1 MGNLRKG
8 LGGLSHILDGL
19 VCFILAG
26 LWTLPSLLNGFPLSY
41 YDSAYYVYNAFHL
54 LEPASIAWRPL
65 TYSLFLRAPFEV
77 AGFLGVVFLQ
87 NALVVGFLFKFSRLI
102 WPECQRKVFFAIGIL
117 LMLTPLLHVS
127 NFIMPDIFSPLAF
140 FAMIGFFLCRTSERP
155 FYFLATAFFSFMHF
169 SNFICVIPL
178 VIFHFSKNYRRALF
192 AGVGVVL
199 TILSVR
205 FLFFFPKKSFEES
218 AHYFVYSRLVAFQ
231 ITEVYFSQ
239 KCPDEKMVFC
249 ESKNRHFAIWNSD
262 RSPNSVA
269 PGLNILPS
277 VVQANQEILKSRL
290 IWSYLFKGVEQSLL
304 QAVLF
309 AKPMPII
316 LDDITLYRQYGK
328 YAGEASIM
336 AFANQNIFNGRT
348 ISFEN
353 YTNISGSIFFAV
365 SLVTLLV
372 LCLLFIKNLIFDDEK
387 KVVYYYI
394 AAYILNCIAIGFFSE
409 PLSRY
414 NNKLIWG
421 FTFLTLVYV
430 AKYLSERNQKNAV
443 TLSAN

>member
-1 MGNLRKG
+1 MGNAEKG
-8 LGGLSHILDGL
+8 PSVLSHILNGL
-19 VCFILAG
+19 VCLILAV

-54 LEPASIAWRPL
+54 LEPANIAWRPL
-65 TYSLFLRAPFEV
+65 TYSLLLRPPFEV
-77 AGFLGVVFLQ
+77 AGFLGVIFLQ
-87 NALVVGFLFKFSRLI
+87 NILVAGFLFKFSRLV
-102 WPECQRKVFFAIGIL
+102 WPECSRKVFFAIGLL

-127 NFIMPDIFSPLAF
+127 NFIMPDIFSPLAV
-140 FAMIGFFLCRTSERP
+140 FAMLGFFLCKPGERT

-192 AGVGVVL
+192 AGVAVVL

-231 ITEVYFSQ
+231 ITETYFSQ

-249 ESKNRHFAIWNSD
+249 NAQNRHFAIWNSD

-269 PGLNILPS
+269 PGIDILPS

-290 IWSYLFKGVEQSLL
+290 LWTYLFKGVDQSLL
-304 QAVLF
+304 QALLF
-309 AKPMPII
+309 SQPMPII
-316 LDDITLYRQYGK
+316 LDDIALFRQYGK
-328 YAGEASIM
+328 YAGEDTIL
-336 AFANQNIFNGRT
+336 AFANQNIFNGRNFSLESYT
-348 ISFEN
+348 KTASFVFLGLSIIS
-353 YTNISGSIFFAV
+353 V
-365 SLVTLLV
+365 LV
-372 LCLLFIKNLIFDDEK
+372 LGILLFKNLIFDYEK
-387 KVVYYYI
+387 RIVYYYF
-394 AAYILNCIAIGFFSE
+394 AAYLLNCIAIGFFSE

-414 NNKLIWG
+414 NNKLVWG
-421 FTFLTLVYV
+421 FTFLTFIFVS
-430 AKYLSERNQKNAV
+430 KYLAERNQKNAV
-443 TLSAN
+443 TLSLN